1 MYQSLPGI
9 VSIHTVECS
18 RLQPQLMLR
27 AMSKL
32 PNAVFAP
39 LTHRNHIGEPI
50 CNTISEYLNGS
61 RSEKTTLEFISDA
74 DFDTSQPLAFV
85 VKCVNGDSFLI
96 GRKEHPYPTV
106 TITHTTGTATSE
118 SSSYRIEVNFLAPKT
133 LIPIKF

>member
-106 TITHTTGTATSE
+106 TITHTTGTTTSDA
-118 SSSYRIEVNFLAPKT
+118 SSYKIEVNFIAPKT

>member
-39 LTHRNHIGEPI
+39 LTPRNHIGEPI

-61 RSEKTTLEFISDA
+61 RSEKTTLEFISDE
-74 DFDTSQPLAFV
+74 DFDANIPLAFV
-85 VKCVNGDSFLI
+85 VKCVNGEAYLI
-96 GRKEHPYPTV
+96 GRKEHPYPII
-106 TITHTTGTATSE
+106 TITHTTGTTTSE
-118 SSSYRIEVNFLAPKT
+118 ASSYKIEVNFIAPKT